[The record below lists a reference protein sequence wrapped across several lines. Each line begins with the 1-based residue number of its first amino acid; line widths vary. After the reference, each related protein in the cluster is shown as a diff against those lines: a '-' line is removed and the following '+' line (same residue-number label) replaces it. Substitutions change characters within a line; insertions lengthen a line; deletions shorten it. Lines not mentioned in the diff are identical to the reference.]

1 MALCGFGPKGPRL
14 LRGARHP
21 AMIGSMDPIRWLIA
35 LALVV
40 LPLAWWLWRES
51 RDRAP
56 ENLWPQLA
64 PGLGLK
70 YSGPPPALQGEWNGR
85 PVFFLVEGGRT
96 VASARYNP
104 ASRVRLEI
112 GPREELERA
121 AGMVVPDRVEFPED
135 RGFSG
140 VFLVRAAPEEFGR
153 LVVDAT
159 VRPRL
164 TAHPG
169 LHLLATGGRVDA
181 SLPEARHGDEFRDLL
196 DLAVAV
202 ADAAEHSA

>member
-1 MALCGFGPKGPRL
+1 MDAL
-14 LRGARHP
+14 
-21 AMIGSMDPIRWLIA
+21 RWGIA

-40 LPLAWWLWRES
+40 LPLAWWFWRES
-51 RDRAP
+51 RDRDP
-56 ENLWPQLA
+56 ENLWPRLA
-64 PGLGLK
+64 PGLGFK
-70 YSGPPPALQGEWNGR
+70 YAGPPPVLQGEWNGR
-85 PVFFLVEGGRT
+85 PASVIVEGGRT

-112 GPREELERA
+112 GARAELERA

-135 RGFSG
+135 RAFSG
-140 VFLVRAAPEEFGR
+140 VFLVRSAPEEFAR

-164 TAHPG
+164 AAHPG
-169 LHLLATGGRVDA
+169 LHLLATGGRVDV
-181 SLPEARHGDEFRDLL
+181 SLPEARREDELRDLL